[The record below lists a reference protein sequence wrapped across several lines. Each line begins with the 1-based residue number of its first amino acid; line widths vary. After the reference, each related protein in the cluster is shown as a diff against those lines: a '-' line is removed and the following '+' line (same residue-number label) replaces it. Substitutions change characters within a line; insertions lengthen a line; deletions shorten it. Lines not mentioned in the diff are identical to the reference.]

1 MKRLFLLGCL
11 VFLLV
16 DVMAYNP
23 ILVEGV
29 VWQIEMEYKRTYSH
43 IAEDGEWLDDGN
55 LNTEYYK
62 LDGDSIVDNRVY
74 KKAYMAEYYR
84 DEFRFYCLVREDVE
98 AQKIWRYYDG
108 GEVLI
113 MDFTIEEGDT
123 LGNYGVCEKIEYV
136 RDKDFKRLK
145 KITFE
150 GGKNV
155 WVEKY
160 GFVHKDFSDKYYF
173 LTWAREGRTVLIDFQ
188 DLRKV
193 SQKVLLPE
201 GVDLKNIEAK
211 PYFDKI
217 NRNEDLKRRLKK

>member
-11 VFLLV
+11 VLV
-16 DVMAYNP
+16 LADVMAYDSV
-23 ILVEGV
+23 LVEGI
-29 VWQIEMEYKRTYSH
+29 VWQIEYEYKRSH
-43 IAEDGEWLDDGN
+43 RTADGELLEDDD

-84 DEFRFYCLVREDVE
+84 DDFRFYCLVREDVE
-98 AQKIWRYYDG
+98 TRKIWKYYDG
-108 GEVLI
+108 GEELI
-113 MDFTIEEGDT
+113 MDFMIEEGDT
-123 LGNYGVCEKIEYV
+123 LGSYGVCEKIEYV
-136 RDKDFKRLK
+136 RDKDFKQLK

-160 GFVHKDFSDKYYF
+160 GLVWKDFPNKYYF
-173 LTWAREGRTVLIDFQ
+173 LTWVREGRKVLIDSR

-193 SQKVLLPE
+193 SQKVVLPE

-217 NRNEDLKRRLKK
+217 NRNEVLVRRLKK